1 MPAQVNDVHVTVH
14 HDLIDVMAMVPTML
28 KKRSISLSGHATSVA
43 LEAEFWAVLD
53 GIAAAGGLS
62 QAGLMKRIDERR
74 GRTPLA
80 SACRL
85 LALSWTGGDRS
96 FIAPNSTD

>member
-1 MPAQVNDVHVTVH
+1 VSG
-14 HDLIDVMAMVPTML
+14 L

-43 LEAEFWAVLD
+43 LEPEFWAVLD
-53 GIAAAGGLS
+53 QVALEMDLG
-62 QAGLMKRIDERR
+62 QAGLMKRIDETR

-85 LALSWTGGDRS
+85 LALAWAGGDRAFTGITTS
-96 FIAPNSTD
+96 GEAGQPAPEREAPEAG